1 MLGAGVFF
9 VAFSSIIFAFGGI
22 VFIFFSKVSGHRCG
36 ASVPP
41 TCGAVWP
48 RLWHPVTSGSL
59 FSLWGWAGFGWL
71 PATSGQAN
79 AYGRL
84 RAGQGVQLL
93 PFAVLL
99 CVQSFC
105 RPEVTIMK
113 GLGVRICPAALWQ
126 RCASMLHGDS
136 CGSHVRFPQRKVNG
150 TMFIPKGPKSKTVS
164 VNKN

>member
-1 MLGAGVFF
+1 MWGQRPANLWCCLAASLAPSHVRQPFFFLGLEV
-9 VAFSSIIFAFGGI
+9 
-22 VFIFFSKVSGHRCG
+22 
-36 ASVPP
+36 
-41 TCGAVWP
+41 
-48 RLWHPVTSGSL
+48 
-59 FSLWGWAGFGWL
+59 GWL

-105 RPEVTIMK
+105 WPEVTIMN

-136 CGSHVRFPQRKVNG
+136 CGSHVRFPQRKANG
-150 TMFIPKGPKSKTVS
+150 TIFIPKGPKSKTVS